1 MKISLDWISDF
12 VDLSGIAPETIADR
26 LTLATAEVEGFEVLR
41 RAVAGVVIGEVVE
54 VEPIES
60 PSPADPQA
68 AKLTL
73 ATVDC
78 GPKRY
83 QTVCGAPNVRVGMKA
98 AFAPAGT
105 TLAGGV
111 TIRAAEVA
119 GRPSEGVLC
128 SPRELG
134 LSHWHEGLLECPG
147 WLDSGS
153 PLEQQIPAEDVIFEI
168 DNKSLTHRPDLWG
181 HYGFARELAAVFG
194 RPLRP
199 LPMLDLSIYDDLPS
213 YPLDIEDYD
222 GCPCYACIEFAV
234 EAGLPSPL
242 AIQRRLHALG
252 QRTYNLMV
260 DLTNYVMWE
269 LGQPTHA
276 FDADRVR
283 AIRVACMGR
292 EGTFVT
298 LDGQERKMLPDDLL
312 IWNEDRPVALAG
324 IMGGLNS
331 EVQPHTGRVL
341 LESANFKAS
350 RIRRTSVRLDLASE
364 SARRFEKSQ
373 PPVNAKLA
381 IARMLQLISDAEV
394 PFEVASALTYDGN
407 LKEGFRTLVLEPGIL
422 ERLAGAELPP
432 GEALGILRSLGFE
445 AYENP
450 DGQLEVGIPP
460 HRSEKDLSIPADI
473 VEEVLRIYG
482 YGKIRPQLPMAARE
496 PPGTNEPLFR
506 QHRARRLLAGAHG
519 FHEVH
524 NYAWTDDLWLAR
536 LGFVPRQPIV
546 MQNPPAKEKHLLRTT
561 LLPNL
566 LALVPQNRPYRDSFR
581 LFELGRVYWL
591 SPEKPAWPPGLT
603 GTDRLAPA
611 ATPVAKGETDRLA
624 PAATPVAKGETE
636 RHDPPE
642 RIEVTR
648 LAGVSFQQAG
658 QPSLEEHF
666 RAIKGVIE
674 DLALASGLG
683 PLAFVPSPASDA
695 PWQVPYHWVS
705 IRCGDRELG
714 GLGVLADKIQEV
726 VVPEGG
732 QVVWFELEMD
742 RIEGPIY
749 PAVKHQPVP
758 IYPLSWQDF
767 SLVWDVAQG
776 YSALEERLATFA
788 HPLIRS
794 REFVYAY
801 KGKGLPPGKG
811 SYTYRF
817 WIGAAD
823 HTLATEEIE
832 HFRTALLA
840 FLQGE
845 QIPLR

>member
-1 MKISLDWISDF
+1 VQETTVKISLDWISDF

-26 LTLATAEVEGFEVLR
+26 LTLATAEVEGFEILHR
-41 RAVAGVVIGEVVE
+41 SVAGVVIGEVVE
-54 VEPIES
+54 VRPIES
-60 PSPADPQA
+60 PSPANPQA
-68 AKLTL
+68 AKLTFV
-73 ATVDC
+73 TVDC
-78 GPKRY
+78 GEKRY

-98 AFAPAGT
+98 PFAPAGT

-111 TIRAAEVA
+111 TIQSAELA
-119 GRPSEGVLC
+119 GGVSEGVLC

-147 WLDSGS
+147 WLENGS
-153 PLEQQIPAEDVIFEI
+153 PLEQEIPAEDIIFEI

-194 RPLRP
+194 RGLRP

-222 GCPCYACIEFAV
+222 GCPCYACIEFEV
-234 EAGLPSPL
+234 QAGVPSPL

-276 FDADRVR
+276 FDADRVS
-283 AIRVACMGR
+283 AIRVASMGR

-312 IWNEDRPVALAG
+312 IWNEDQPVALAG

-331 EVQPHTGRVL
+331 EVQPQTGRVL
-341 LESANFKAS
+341 LESANFNAS
-350 RIRRTSVRLDLASE
+350 RIRRTSVRLDLPSE

-373 PPVNAKLA
+373 PPANAKLA

-394 PFEVASALTYDGN
+394 PFEVTSALTYDGD
-407 LKEGFRTLVLEPGIL
+407 LKENYRTLVLEPGML
-422 ERLAGAELPP
+422 ERLAGAELLP
-432 GEALGILRSLGFE
+432 GEALGILQSLGFE

-450 DGQLEVGIPP
+450 DGRMEVGIPP
-460 HRSEKDLSIPADI
+460 HRSEKDISIPADI

-482 YGKIRPQLPMAARE
+482 YGKIRPQLPVATRE
-496 PPGTNEPLFR
+496 PPGTNEPLCR

-524 NYAWTDDLWLAR
+524 NYAWTDDLWLAK
-536 LGFVPRQPIV
+536 LGFVPSQPIE
-546 MQNPPAKEKHLLRTT
+546 MRNPPAKEKRLLRTT
-561 LLPNL
+561 LVPNL

-581 LFELGRVYWL
+581 LFEMGRVYWL
-591 SPEKPAWPPGLT
+591 SLEKPAWPPGLT
-603 GTDRLAPA
+603 GATQLTPSATPA
-611 ATPVAKGETDRLA
+611 ALALAAAKE
-624 PAATPVAKGETE
+624 ETE
-636 RHDPPE
+636 GRPPPQ

-674 DLALASGLG
+674 DLALASGMG
-683 PLAFVPSPASDA
+683 RFTFVPSPGGDA

-705 IRCGDRELG
+705 IRSGDRELG
-714 GLGVLADKIQEV
+714 GLGVLAGKIQDA

-742 RIEGPIY
+742 QIDGPIY
-749 PAVKHQPVP
+749 PTVRHQPVP

-776 YSALEERLATFA
+776 YSALDRRLAAFA
-788 HPLIRS
+788 HPLVRS

-832 HFRTALLA
+832 QFRAALLA
-840 FLQGE
+840 FLQAA

>member
-1 MKISLDWISDF
+1 VEETPVKISLDWISDF

-26 LTLATAEVEGFEVLR
+26 LTLATAEVEGFEILR
-41 RAVAGVVIGEVVE
+41 RSVAGVVIGEVVE
-54 VEPIES
+54 VQPIAS
-60 PSPADPQA
+60 GSPADPETSN
-68 AKLTL
+68 LT
-73 ATVDC
+73 AVTVDC
-78 GPKRY
+78 GQNRY

-98 AFAPAGT
+98 PFAPAGVR
-105 TLAGGV
+105 LAGGV
-111 TIRAAEVA
+111 TIQSVELA
-119 GRPSEGVLC
+119 GRPSKGVLC

-147 WLDSGS
+147 WLESGS

-181 HYGFARELAAVFG
+181 HYGFARELAAIFG
-194 RPLRP
+194 RTLRP
-199 LPMLDLSIYDDLPS
+199 LEMLDLSIYDDLPS

-222 GCPCYACIEFAV
+222 GCPCYGCIEFAV
-234 EAGLPSPL
+234 EAGQPSPL
-242 AIQRRLHALG
+242 VIQRRLHALG

-276 FDADRVR
+276 FDADRVH
-283 AIRVACMGR
+283 AIRVARMGQ

-298 LDGQERKMLPDDLL
+298 LDGQERKMKADDLL
-312 IWNEDRPVALAG
+312 IWNEEQPVALAG
-324 IMGGLNS
+324 IMGGLYS
-331 EVQPHTGRVL
+331 EVEPQTSRVL

-350 RIRRTSVRLDLASE
+350 RIRRTSVRLDLPSE

-373 PPVNAKLA
+373 PPVNVKLA

-394 PFEVASALTYDGN
+394 PFEVASALTYDGD
-407 LKEGFRTLVLEPGIL
+407 LKEGCRTLVLEPAVL

-432 GEALGILRSLGFE
+432 GEALGILQSLGFE
-445 AYENP
+445 AHENP
-450 DGQLEVGIPP
+450 DGRLEVGIPP

-482 YGKIRPQLPMAARE
+482 YGKIRPQLPVAPLE
-496 PPGTNEPLFR
+496 PPRTNEPLRR

-519 FHEVH
+519 FHEVQ
-524 NYAWTDDLWLAR
+524 NYAWTDDLWLAK
-536 LGFVPRQPIV
+536 LGFTPSQPIEIE
-546 MQNPPAKEKHLLRTT
+546 NPPAKEKRLLRTT

-566 LALVPQNRPYRDSFR
+566 LALVPQNRPNRDSFR
-581 LFELGRVYWL
+581 LFELGRAYWL
-591 SPEKPAWPPGLT
+591 SQGETPGGRERHQPEAQARDT
-603 GTDRLAPA
+603 TASD
-611 ATPVAKGETDRLA
+611 ATPSLA
-624 PAATPVAKGETE
+624 CASGLCRTE
-636 RHDPPE
+636 K
-642 RIEVTR
+642 TR

-674 DLALASGLG
+674 DLALATGMG
-683 PLAFVPSPASDA
+683 RFAFLPSPGGDV

-714 GLGVLADKIQEV
+714 GLGVLAGKIQEV

-742 RIEGPIY
+742 QIDGPIY
-749 PAVKHQPVP
+749 PAIRHQPVP

-767 SLVWDVAQG
+767 SLVWDVARG
-776 YSALEERLATFA
+776 YSALEERLAAFA
-788 HPLIRS
+788 HPLVRN

-832 HFRTALLA
+832 HFRATLLA
-840 FLQGE
+840 FLEAE